1 VPLLRSSREPN
12 ESEALIFDSTPAANW
27 PSILGSQALVDVD
40 RAGRVWQTF
49 LELFDEYPSLFAP
62 LP

>member
-1 VPLLRSSREPN
+1 VPLIRSSREPN
-12 ESEALIFDSTPAANW
+12 EEEALLFDSTPAANW
-27 PSILGSQALVDVD
+27 PTILGAQALLDVD

-49 LELFDEYPSLFAP
+49 LDLFAEYPHLFAP